1 MKLTRSPPDCTREL
15 LNPMAEVSS
24 PAFGQG
30 WDLYGTVQQVPIV
43 PVVRIQPGDVGNRDT
58 VRVALDQLNGVPGFN
73 RPFAHDGDVETSPT
87 TGEEAL
93 DDVLPSE
100 LYAEF
105 VARQAGFG
113 DHHFRRTHP
122 KPITNVE
129 SVLPYPLGGEGFAEH
144 SPGQLPL
151 GQFPSPMLIVVH
163 QIHVRGFTWPSV
175 D

>member
-1 MKLTRSPPDCTREL
+1 
-15 LNPMAEVSS
+15 MAEVSS

-30 WDLYGTVQQVPIV
+30 WDLYDTVQQVPIV

-73 RPFAHDGDVETSPT
+73 RPFAHDGDVETRPT

-93 DDVLPSE
+93 DDVLSSE

-113 DHHFRRTHP
+113 DYHFRRTHT

-129 SVLPYPLGGEGFAEH
+129 SVLPQPLGGQVLAEH
-144 SPGQLPL
+144 PPGQLHL
-151 GQFPSPMLIVVH
+151 REFPAPMLAV
-163 QIHVRGFTWPSV
+163 F
-175 D
+175 